1 MRHHS
6 KVLNIGFPFV
16 KWGFLLF
23 GIPTMDNMKPPDA
36 TFFFPTFFFLSFLLR
51 AQKLNLTSR
60 FSPSF
65 FFSTFEP
72 FKAACIPLALL
83 GRDIAGSAVT
93 GSGKTAA
100 FALPLL
106 ERLLLLGGGG
116 GGNGASRGRLPATYV
131 LILEPTRE
139 LAAQVHSMV
148 CALAQFTDVRAA
160 LAVGGLSLQAQAADL
175 RTKPEVVVATPV
187 SFFLTFFYFSVF
199 RLSSKHQQRRFPA
212 VPKFPRRQFRAHFS
226 CSLGGGGR
234 PGWLFFF
241 SERKNYL
248 VLIQGAARERSKKGR
263 RKSFFCSF
271 FFPFARLS
279 RRRFVSFLYR
289 CPLSGSSC
297 FLGGP
302 RLRRARRKSRSGHFL
317 VARRLLH
324 PRNRFPFFYSLPP
337 PLKTGKN
344 KNT

>member
-36 TFFFPTFFFLSFLLR
+36 TFFPPTFFFLSFLLR

-60 FSPSF
+60 FSPSY

-187 SFFLTFFYFSVF
+187 SFFFDFFLFLCLQTFFETSAAPFSGRTQVPPSPI
-199 RLSSKHQQRRFPA
+199 SS
-212 VPKFPRRQFRAHFS
+212 
-226 CSLGGGGR
+226 
-234 PGWLFFF
+234 
-241 SERKNYL
+241 
-248 VLIQGAARERSKKGR
+248 
-263 RKSFFCSF
+263 SFFV
-271 FFPFARLS
+271 LS
-279 RRRFVSFLYR
+279 RRRGPAGVAFFL
-289 CPLSGSSC
+289 
-297 FLGGP
+297 F
-302 RLRRARRKSRSGHFL
+302 
-317 VARRLLH
+317 
-324 PRNRFPFFYSLPP
+324 
-337 PLKTGKN
+337 
-344 KNT
+344 

>member
-1 MRHHS
+1 MSAPPLLGASVPRSPPQLRVGGCGGVVRAGPSRHGLLRGLVRGPAAVEAPAQGVFRSRVLEAHADPGKKFFVVFVDFCFLSSFFFSRRKEQEEGKIRSFSPSLLLSWRTMRHHS

-36 TFFFPTFFFLSFLLR
+36 TFFPPTFFFLSFLLR

-106 ERLLLLGGGG
+106 ERLLL
-116 GGNGASRGRLPATYV
+116 
-131 LILEPTRE
+131 
-139 LAAQVHSMV
+139 
-148 CALAQFTDVRAA
+148 
-160 LAVGGLSLQAQAADL
+160 
-175 RTKPEVVVATPV
+175 
-187 SFFLTFFYFSVF
+187 
-199 RLSSKHQQRRFPA
+199 
-212 VPKFPRRQFRAHFS
+212 
-226 CSLGGGGR
+226 LGGGGR